1 MSEQVETVL
10 PGRVSFGVPY
20 DQVFVDGDFVPVEKA
35 RLSVL
40 ANVVSY
46 GTGTFE
52 GIRALWNAAR
62 GQLFLLEAE
71 AHYERMG
78 RSARILG
85 LRLPYP
91 PAELVAVTAELLRR
105 NRVRTDAYV
114 RPLLLLAGEQ
124 LAVRMHDSGTRFC
137 VAATPMPG
145 DYIDTNGVRCMVS
158 TWRRGPDV
166 AVPNRAKVIGTY
178 VGPALAK
185 TEAIRRG
192 YDEALLLTAG
202 GHVAEATTSNVL
214 VRVGDE
220 WATPPVTDDI
230 LEGITRR
237 QVMDLLAEDFGVS
250 VTQRPIQRSELY
262 ACDEAM
268 LCGTAA
274 MVVPVIEVDD
284 RPVGDGRPGEVTLAL
299 QRELRAIGRR
309 DGDRHHEWTTPVH
322 PEGETA

>member
-1 MSEQVETVL
+1 M
-10 PGRVSFGVPY
+10 PA
-20 DQVFVDGDFVPVEKA
+20 EKA
-35 RLSVL
+35 RLSIL

-52 GIRALWNAAR
+52 GIRAMWSAAR

-71 AHYERMG
+71 AHYARME

-91 PAELVAVTAELLRR
+91 PAELVAATAELLRR
-105 NRVRTDAYV
+105 NDVRADAYV

-124 LAVRMHDSGTRFC
+124 LAVRMHDSGDRFC

-158 TWRRGPDV
+158 TWRRGSDV

-185 TEAIRRG
+185 TEAVRRG
-192 YDEALLLTAG
+192 YDEALLLTPD
-202 GHVAEATTSNVL
+202 GHVAEATTSNIL
-214 VRVGDE
+214 VRIGDE
-220 WATPPVTDDI
+220 WATPPTDDI

-274 MVVPVIEVDD
+274 MVVPVVEVDD
-284 RPVGDGRPGEVTLAL
+284 RPVGDGRPGEVTLGL
-299 QRELRAIGRR
+299 QGELEAIGRR
-309 DGDRHHEWTTPVH
+309 YGDRHHEWTTPVYQ
-322 PEGETA
+322 EGETA